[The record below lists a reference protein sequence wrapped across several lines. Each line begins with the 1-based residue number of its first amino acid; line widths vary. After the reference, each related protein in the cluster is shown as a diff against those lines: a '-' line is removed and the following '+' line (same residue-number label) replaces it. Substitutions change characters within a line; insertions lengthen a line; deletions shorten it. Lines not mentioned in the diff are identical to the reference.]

1 MPSVEASSP
10 ALSLASLSSFTIYLS
25 GCWREERGE
34 REREGWGD
42 EFKIR
47 MLSLSLSLHALLSL
61 LLSLAGLKLLLLS
74 SGQNS
79 YLPGGVRVL
88 TDKARLVEGRLDC
101 CVPGV

>member
-1 MPSVEASSP
+1 MLSVEASSP

-34 REREGWGD
+34 REREWWGD

-47 MLSLSLSLHALLSL
+47 MLSLSLHALLSL
-61 LLSLAGLKLLLLS
+61 LLSLAGLKLLLLG

-88 TDKARLVEGRLDC
+88 SDKARLV
-101 CVPGV
+101 